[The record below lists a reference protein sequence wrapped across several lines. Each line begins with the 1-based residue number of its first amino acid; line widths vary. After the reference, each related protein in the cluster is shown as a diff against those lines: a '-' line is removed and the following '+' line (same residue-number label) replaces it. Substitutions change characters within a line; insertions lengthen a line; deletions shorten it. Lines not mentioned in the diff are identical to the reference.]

1 MWLTVFL
8 YLAGLKRRS
17 RGHRASDT
25 HISMSVPSTHTT
37 DLYGYTPTK
46 YISDT
51 QRVTISIDQ
60 EIDQVFGPDQGS
72 IGSDSVL
79 GQCEEGSEESCQ
91 QWSVEE
97 SEGEKEMKEGA
108 ASSSSVSKSFEELQN
123 FSDLERS
130 QGFDVVAMHS
140 KEVETESNISNSST
154 QVSINRTQKTVE
166 CETTKPVESFTHK
179 FEMENGKI
187 VDEPELLDLI
197 SPVAQKMTDNI
208 LREGSSSS
216 ISSSETTATKTGNQT
231 IQNDIQSIDR
241 ELQTSFVKAVPSPQ
255 SSEGISL
262 AVSNTNDRPS
272 SGTTSR
278 PQSAGFQLASGGSS
292 HIFVDLISLQTPQS
306 DQD

>member
-17 RGHRASDT
+17 RGHRVSDT
-25 HISMSVPSTHTT
+25 HISMSAPSTHTT

-154 QVSINRTQKTVE
+154 QVSIDRTQKTVE
-166 CETTKPVESFTHK
+166 CETMKPVESFTHK
-179 FEMENGKI
+179 FETENGKI

-197 SPVAQKMTDNI
+197 SPKAQKMTDDI

-216 ISSSETTATKTGNQT
+216 ISSSETTATETGNQT
-231 IQNDIQSIDR
+231 IQNDIQSI
-241 ELQTSFVKAVPSPQ
+241 ELQTSFGKAVPSPQ

-262 AVSNTNDRPS
+262 AVSNTTDTPS
-272 SGTTSR
+272 LGTTSH